1 LVVQLNGKI
10 MNSKNQINNTFF
22 QRMSVFIKNNVKKLI
37 ITFSIIFLLFITFQF
52 YSFYNINKINN
63 LSVTYFSNKSLDDEV
78 TKYSKMKII
87 SNEKGFYSILSKL
100 ELIKNNIDNE
110 NYDLSLELY
119 DDILNNKD
127 LDNNYVSLVAINGA
141 YNFVD
146 IVIKSKKE
154 KYISNIYKFISLID
168 ENLDN
173 YIGNKNEL
181 LYLVSILS
189 LKDDS
194 DYKNNSE
201 LLIIYDDII
210 SNEKISSAIKERI
223 KKIHEFYFF
232 I

>member
-1 LVVQLNGKI
+1 
-10 MNSKNQINNTFF
+10 MNNKNQN
-22 QRMSVFIKNNVKKLI
+22 KNNFYQSIYTLIKENLKNLI
-37 ITFSIIFLLFITFQF
+37 ILFAIIFLLFLTFQG
-52 YSFYNINKINN
+52 YSFYKTNKVNN
-63 LSVTYFSNKSLDDEV
+63 LSVSYFANKNLDDEL
-78 TKYSKMKII
+78 TKYSEMKNI
-87 SNEKGFYSILSKL
+87 SKEKGFYSILSKL

-141 YNFVD
+141 YNFID

-154 KYISNIYKFISLID
+154 KYISNINKFISLID

-201 LLIIYDDII
+201 LLIIYDDLI
-210 SNEKISSAIKERI
+210 SNEKISSAIKERV
-223 KKIHEFYFF
+223 KKIHEFYIF

>member
-1 LVVQLNGKI
+1 
-10 MNSKNQINNTFF
+10 MNNKNQNKNTFY
-22 QRMSVFIKNNVKKLI
+22 QSIYTLIKENLKNLI
-37 ITFSIIFLLFITFQF
+37 ILFAIIFLLFLTFQG
-52 YSFYNINKINN
+52 YSFYKTNKVYN
-63 LSVTYFSNKSLDDEV
+63 LSVSYFANKNLDDEL
-78 TKYSKMKII
+78 TKYSEMQNI
-87 SNEKGFYSILSKL
+87 SKEKGFYSILSKL

-110 NYDLSLELY
+110 NYDLSLDLY

-141 YNFVD
+141 YNFID

-154 KYISNIYKFISLID
+154 KYISNINKFISLID

-201 LLIIYDDII
+201 LLILYDNLIN
-210 SNEKISSAIKERI
+210 NEKISSAIKERV

>member
-1 LVVQLNGKI
+1 
-10 MNSKNQINNTFF
+10 MNNKNQNKNTFY
-22 QRMSVFIKNNVKKLI
+22 QSIYTLIKENLKNLI
-37 ITFSIIFLLFITFQF
+37 ILFAIIFLLFLTFQG
-52 YSFYNINKINN
+52 YSFYKTNKVYN
-63 LSVTYFSNKSLDDEV
+63 LSVSYFANKNLDDEL
-78 TKYSKMKII
+78 TKYSEMKSI
-87 SNEKGFYSILSKL
+87 SKEKGFYSILSKL

-110 NYDLSLELY
+110 NYDLSLDLY

-141 YNFVD
+141 YNFID

-154 KYISNIYKFISLID
+154 KYISNINKFISLID

-194 DYKNNSE
+194 NYKNNSE
-201 LLIIYDDII
+201 LLILYDSLIN
-210 SNEKISSAIKERI
+210 NEKISSAIKERV
-223 KKIHEFYFF
+223 KKIHEFY
-232 I
+232 IYK

>member
-1 LVVQLNGKI
+1 
-10 MNSKNQINNTFF
+10 MNNKNQN
-22 QRMSVFIKNNVKKLI
+22 KNNFYQSIYTLIKENLKNLI
-37 ITFSIIFLLFITFQF
+37 ILFAIIFLLFLTFQG
-52 YSFYNINKINN
+52 YSFYKTNKVNN
-63 LSVTYFSNKSLDDEV
+63 LSVSYFANKNLDDEL
-78 TKYSKMKII
+78 TKYSEMKSI
-87 SNEKGFYSILSKL
+87 SKEKGFYSILSKL

-141 YNFVD
+141 YNFID

-154 KYISNIYKFISLID
+154 KYISNINKFISLID

-201 LLIIYDDII
+201 LLIIYDDLI
-210 SNEKISSAIKERI
+210 SNEKISSAIKERV

>member
-1 LVVQLNGKI
+1 
-10 MNSKNQINNTFF
+10 MNNKNQNKNTFY
-22 QRMSVFIKNNVKKLI
+22 QSIYTLIKENLKNLI
-37 ITFSIIFLLFITFQF
+37 ILFAIIFLLFLTFQG
-52 YSFYNINKINN
+52 YSFYKTNKVYN
-63 LSVTYFSNKSLDDEV
+63 LSVSYFANKNLDDEL
-78 TKYSKMKII
+78 TKYSEMKNI
-87 SNEKGFYSILSKL
+87 SKEKGFYSILSKL

-141 YNFVD
+141 YNFID

-154 KYISNIYKFISLID
+154 KYISNINKFISLID

-201 LLIIYDDII
+201 LLIIYDDLI
-210 SNEKISSAIKERI
+210 SNEKISSAIKERV

>member
-1 LVVQLNGKI
+1 
-10 MNSKNQINNTFF
+10 MNNKNQNKNTFY
-22 QRMSVFIKNNVKKLI
+22 QSIYTLIKENLKNLI
-37 ITFSIIFLLFITFQF
+37 ILFAIIFLLFLTFQG
-52 YSFYNINKINN
+52 YSFYKTNKVYN
-63 LSVTYFSNKSLDDEV
+63 LSVSYFANKNLDDEL
-78 TKYSKMKII
+78 TKYTEMKNISK
-87 SNEKGFYSILSKL
+87 EKGFYSILSKL

-141 YNFVD
+141 YNFID

-154 KYISNIYKFISLID
+154 KYISNINKFISLID

-201 LLIIYDDII
+201 LLIIYDDLI
-210 SNEKISSAIKERI
+210 SNEKISSAIKERV

>member
-1 LVVQLNGKI
+1 
-10 MNSKNQINNTFF
+10 MNKKNQNQNTFY
-22 QRMSVFIKNNVKKLI
+22 QSIYTLIKENLKNLI
-37 ITFSIIFLLFITFQF
+37 ILFAIIFLLFLTFQG
-52 YSFYNINKINN
+52 YSFYKTNKVNN
-63 LSVTYFSNKSLDDEV
+63 LSVSYFANKNLDDEL
-78 TKYSKMKII
+78 TKYSEMKNI
-87 SNEKGFYSILSKL
+87 SKEKGFYSILSKL

-141 YNFVD
+141 YNFID
-146 IVIKSKKE
+146 IVIKSKKD
-154 KYISNIYKFISLID
+154 KYISNINKFISLID

-201 LLIIYDDII
+201 LLIIYDDLI
-210 SNEKISSAIKERI
+210 SNEKISSAIKERV

>member
-1 LVVQLNGKI
+1 
-10 MNSKNQINNTFF
+10 MNNKNQNKNTFY
-22 QRMSVFIKNNVKKLI
+22 QSIYTLIKENLKNLI
-37 ITFSIIFLLFITFQF
+37 ILFAIIFLLFLTFQG
-52 YSFYNINKINN
+52 YSFYKTNKVNN
-63 LSVTYFSNKSLDDEV
+63 LSVSYFANKNLNDEL
-78 TKYSKMKII
+78 TKYSEMKNI
-87 SNEKGFYSILSKL
+87 SKEKGFYSILSKL

-141 YNFVD
+141 YNFID

-154 KYISNIYKFISLID
+154 KYISNINKFISLID

-194 DYKNNSE
+194 NYKNNSE
-201 LLIIYDDII
+201 LLIIYDDLI
-210 SNEKISSAIKERI
+210 SNEKISSAIKERV